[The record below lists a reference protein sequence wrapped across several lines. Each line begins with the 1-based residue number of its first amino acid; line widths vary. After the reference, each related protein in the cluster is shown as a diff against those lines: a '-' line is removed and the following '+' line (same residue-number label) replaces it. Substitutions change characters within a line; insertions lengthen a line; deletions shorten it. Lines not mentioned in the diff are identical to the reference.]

1 MYNINLDRTVHV
13 TLRGAVVVR
22 YNRAGRYF
30 YEPKRG
36 TRKRLTLAEAVK
48 FALLPGAKW
57 HENRPGG
64 MRFDAE
70 VRKAKQAMNE
80 TLNPCPRCGHTTHD
94 THEVRSLPRPV
105 FRPSYPNAPAFT
117 TRAEAETYQCRWQAE
132 VRKAKR

>member
-1 MYNINLDRTVHV
+1 MRNIDLDRTVHV

-22 YNRAGRYF
+22 YNRAGKFF
-30 YEPKRG
+30 YEADNG

-70 VRKAKQAMNE
+70 VRKAK
-80 TLNPCPRCGHTTHD
+80 R
-94 THEVRSLPRPV
+94 
-105 FRPSYPNAPAFT
+105 
-117 TRAEAETYQCRWQAE
+117 
-132 VRKAKR
+132 